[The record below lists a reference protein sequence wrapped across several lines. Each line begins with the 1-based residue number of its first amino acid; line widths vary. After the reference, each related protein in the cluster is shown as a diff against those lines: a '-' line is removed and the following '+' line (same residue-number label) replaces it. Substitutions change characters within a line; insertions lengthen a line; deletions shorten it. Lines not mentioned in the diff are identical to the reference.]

1 MTYIGQVNPR
11 KGHEAQGEL
20 KLLVYVFTFLSAGL
34 DGSGWL
40 TPHPGR
46 FIPEK
51 VSRYSLYRKLGMSQG
66 RFGAK
71 ITPPP
76 GLDTRTA

>member
-1 MTYIGQVNPR
+1 MTYIGQVNAR
-11 KGHEAQGEL
+11 KGHEAQEEL

-34 DGSGWL
+34 DRSGWL

-46 FIPEK
+46 FFPKK
-51 VSRYSLYRKLGMSQG
+51 VSRYSLYKKLGMSQG

-71 ITPPP
+71 INPPP
-76 GLDTRTA
+76 VLDTRIA